1 MKLSKHIDVHRQTV
15 ASCTLRW
22 CIILQGKRIL
32 GACERWSKNER
43 EKKLVQHVVQHFLL
57 SFCWTKRIWSI
68 DGRTTACMFMLP
80 MFRCCLHLGLEVE
93 TAWEPGEKVT
103 QNTLKRD
110 WKISLSRWLLVY
122 LSIDNTLYTGSQS
135 LKMYVMV
142 LLLFF
147 IYLVPV
153 VFVFCIVLK
162 LGLWLA
168 INLIQLAVWLLKH
181 AFVLLWK
188 LLVFVA
194 VLVFASLRSSPPPK

>member
-1 MKLSKHIDVHRQTV
+1 
-15 ASCTLRW
+15 
-22 CIILQGKRIL
+22 
-32 GACERWSKNER
+32 
-43 EKKLVQHVVQHFLL
+43 
-57 SFCWTKRIWSI
+57 
-68 DGRTTACMFMLP
+68 
-80 MFRCCLHLGLEVE
+80 
-93 TAWEPGEKVT
+93 
-103 QNTLKRD
+103 
-110 WKISLSRWLLVY
+110 
-122 LSIDNTLYTGSQS
+122 
-135 LKMYVMV
+135 MV

-181 AFVLLWK
+181 TFVLLWK

>member
-1 MKLSKHIDVHRQTV
+1 
-15 ASCTLRW
+15 
-22 CIILQGKRIL
+22 
-32 GACERWSKNER
+32 
-43 EKKLVQHVVQHFLL
+43 
-57 SFCWTKRIWSI
+57 
-68 DGRTTACMFMLP
+68 
-80 MFRCCLHLGLEVE
+80 
-93 TAWEPGEKVT
+93 
-103 QNTLKRD
+103 
-110 WKISLSRWLLVY
+110 
-122 LSIDNTLYTGSQS
+122 
-135 LKMYVMV
+135 MV

-168 INLIQLAVWLLKH
+168 INLIQLVVWLLKH

>member
-1 MKLSKHIDVHRQTV
+1 
-15 ASCTLRW
+15 
-22 CIILQGKRIL
+22 
-32 GACERWSKNER
+32 
-43 EKKLVQHVVQHFLL
+43 
-57 SFCWTKRIWSI
+57 
-68 DGRTTACMFMLP
+68 
-80 MFRCCLHLGLEVE
+80 
-93 TAWEPGEKVT
+93 
-103 QNTLKRD
+103 
-110 WKISLSRWLLVY
+110 
-122 LSIDNTLYTGSQS
+122 
-135 LKMYVMV
+135 MV

-194 VLVFASLRSSPPPK
+194 VLVFASLRSSPPCGPRQACAPPPRRNKAR

>member
-1 MKLSKHIDVHRQTV
+1 
-15 ASCTLRW
+15 
-22 CIILQGKRIL
+22 
-32 GACERWSKNER
+32 
-43 EKKLVQHVVQHFLL
+43 
-57 SFCWTKRIWSI
+57 
-68 DGRTTACMFMLP
+68 
-80 MFRCCLHLGLEVE
+80 
-93 TAWEPGEKVT
+93 
-103 QNTLKRD
+103 
-110 WKISLSRWLLVY
+110 
-122 LSIDNTLYTGSQS
+122 
-135 LKMYVMV
+135 MV

-194 VLVFASLRSSPPPK
+194 VLVFASLRSLSTAEIKPGSRRSNELHLTAKGSVAYGEGTSVFPLVKCYITLPKAQGVSPIKHSSTQKPSISFEAMKWMAFHITTHLT

>member
-43 EKKLVQHVVQHFLL
+43 EKKLVQHVVKHFCYLFVGPSAFEALTEERLHECSCYRCSLL
-57 SFCWTKRIWSI
+57 SAPWFGGWNSL
-68 DGRTTACMFMLP
+68 RTRWKSDP
-80 MFRCCLHLGLEVE
+80 
-93 TAWEPGEKVT
+93 KYI
-103 QNTLKRD
+103 KRD

>member
-1 MKLSKHIDVHRQTV
+1 MFIGKPSRHVPCADVSYFKGKGFWALANDGQRT
-15 ASCTLRW
+15 R
-22 CIILQGKRIL
+22 GKRS
-32 GACERWSKNER
+32 WSNMWSNIF
-43 EKKLVQHVVQHFLL
+43 VIFLL
-57 SFCWTKRIWSI
+57 DQVHLKHWRKNDCMNVHATDVSLLSAPWFGGWNSL
-68 DGRTTACMFMLP
+68 RTRWKSDP
-80 MFRCCLHLGLEVE
+80 
-93 TAWEPGEKVT
+93 KYI
-103 QNTLKRD
+103 KRD

>member
-1 MKLSKHIDVHRQTV
+1 
-15 ASCTLRW
+15 
-22 CIILQGKRIL
+22 
-32 GACERWSKNER
+32 
-43 EKKLVQHVVQHFLL
+43 
-57 SFCWTKRIWSI
+57 
-68 DGRTTACMFMLP
+68 
-80 MFRCCLHLGLEVE
+80 
-93 TAWEPGEKVT
+93 
-103 QNTLKRD
+103 
-110 WKISLSRWLLVY
+110 
-122 LSIDNTLYTGSQS
+122 
-135 LKMYVMV
+135 MV

-168 INLIQLAVWLLKH
+168 INLIQLAVWLKH

>member
-1 MKLSKHIDVHRQTV
+1 
-15 ASCTLRW
+15 
-22 CIILQGKRIL
+22 
-32 GACERWSKNER
+32 
-43 EKKLVQHVVQHFLL
+43 
-57 SFCWTKRIWSI
+57 
-68 DGRTTACMFMLP
+68 
-80 MFRCCLHLGLEVE
+80 
-93 TAWEPGEKVT
+93 
-103 QNTLKRD
+103 
-110 WKISLSRWLLVY
+110 
-122 LSIDNTLYTGSQS
+122 
-135 LKMYVMV
+135 MV

-194 VLVFASLRSSPPPK
+194 TAEIKPGSRRSNELHLTAKGSVAYGEGTSVFPLVKCYITLPKAQGVSPIKHSSTQKPSISFEAMKWMAFHITTHLT

>member
-1 MKLSKHIDVHRQTV
+1 
-15 ASCTLRW
+15 
-22 CIILQGKRIL
+22 
-32 GACERWSKNER
+32 
-43 EKKLVQHVVQHFLL
+43 
-57 SFCWTKRIWSI
+57 
-68 DGRTTACMFMLP
+68 
-80 MFRCCLHLGLEVE
+80 
-93 TAWEPGEKVT
+93 
-103 QNTLKRD
+103 
-110 WKISLSRWLLVY
+110 
-122 LSIDNTLYTGSQS
+122 
-135 LKMYVMV
+135 MV

-168 INLIQLAVWLLKH
+168 INLNQLAEWLLKH

>member
-1 MKLSKHIDVHRQTV
+1 
-15 ASCTLRW
+15 
-22 CIILQGKRIL
+22 
-32 GACERWSKNER
+32 
-43 EKKLVQHVVQHFLL
+43 
-57 SFCWTKRIWSI
+57 
-68 DGRTTACMFMLP
+68 
-80 MFRCCLHLGLEVE
+80 
-93 TAWEPGEKVT
+93 
-103 QNTLKRD
+103 
-110 WKISLSRWLLVY
+110 
-122 LSIDNTLYTGSQS
+122 
-135 LKMYVMV
+135 MV

-181 AFVLLWK
+181 AFVLLGK